1 MKNVRKLKD
10 NISLKDKNTSNLY
23 RKQMPFIEILKTT
36 ANYILQS

>member
-23 RKQMPFIEILKTT
+23 RKQISFNKILKTT